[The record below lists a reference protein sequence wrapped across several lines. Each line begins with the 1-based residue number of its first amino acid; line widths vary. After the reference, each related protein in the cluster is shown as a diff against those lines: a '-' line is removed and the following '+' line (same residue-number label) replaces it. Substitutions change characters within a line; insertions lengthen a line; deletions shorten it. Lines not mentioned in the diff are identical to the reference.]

1 MSTGTVL
8 YPQAEDAAF
17 AATMATTNRPALE
30 DTPMSRMPTQYRT
43 PHTRQARLAD
53 PLLLMRPATKPV
65 TTLTSD
71 AMDIDAV
78 SSVAFQPRSA
88 SMMPTETFMM
98 EETVPVMK

>member
-1 MSTGTVL
+1 M
-8 YPQAEDAAF
+8 
-17 AATMATTNRPALE
+17 
-30 DTPMSRMPTQYRT
+30 
-43 PHTRQARLAD
+43 
-53 PLLLMRPATKPV
+53 LLMRPATKPV